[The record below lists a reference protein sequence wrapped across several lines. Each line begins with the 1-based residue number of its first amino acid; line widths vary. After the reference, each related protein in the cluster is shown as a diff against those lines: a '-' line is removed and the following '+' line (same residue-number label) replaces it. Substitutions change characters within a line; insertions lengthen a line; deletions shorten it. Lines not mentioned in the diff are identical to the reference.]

1 MANNVF
7 GKIQERFE
15 RRRAERR
22 IDQRINKYESDKKI
36 ISRNSH
42 LNTDEANRI
51 ITMYNKTIDTLRTC
65 KNKKEYDIVKTFS
78 RNDSDISHI
87 TNEFFNS
94 NRGRGIQ
101 NNVDGGR
108 IERNAANPND
118 VQHIRTQDY
127 YPQEVINRYAQ
138 NRPPLNPVEIER
150 QRAMERNVQAAGNR
164 SPDTNPPRVDSLR
177 YDINGRPLRGNNISR
192 DALTPRVESLRH
204 DKNGMPSRG
213 NNISRDALTP
223 RVESL
228 RHDKNGMPSRGNNIS
243 RDALT
248 PRSASLPLVR
258 VYGASAA
265 NAGDR
270 LLQNELVRNGN
281 NRVDRVVQV
290 SNGTNVD
297 IESMRGEIVYSTK
310 DKGKGRA
317 DSYIES
323 SSGNS
328 QNSGYFSSDIS
339 NNRGSNTSTY
349 SQKSSERNSA
359 SGSSQLVKN
368 DSYEHTNNRINQR
381 RRNQ

>member
-65 KNKKEYDIVKTFS
+65 KNKKEYDIVKTFAKNDRDIRDIT
-78 RNDSDISHI
+78 RN
-87 TNEFFNS
+87 FLNS
-94 NRGRGIQ
+94 NREMVMQ
-101 NNVDGGR
+101 NNMDGGR
-108 IERNAANPND
+108 IERNAANPNG

-177 YDINGRPLRGNNISR
+177 YDINGRQLRGNNISR
-192 DALTPRVESLRH
+192 DALSPRVESLRH

-213 NNISRDALTP
+213 NNISRDALPP
-223 RVESL
+223 RVASL

-243 RDALT
+243 RDALP

-258 VYGASAA
+258 AFGASAA

-297 IESMRGEIVYSTK
+297 IEPMRGEIVYSTK

-339 NNRGSNTSTY
+339 NKRGSNTSTY

-368 DSYEHTNNRINQR
+368 DSYQQTNNRNNQR

>member
-65 KNKKEYDIVKTFS
+65 KNKKEYDIVKTFAKNDRDIRDIT
-78 RNDSDISHI
+78 RN
-87 TNEFFNS
+87 FLNS
-94 NRGRGIQ
+94 NREMVMQ
-101 NNVDGGR
+101 NNMDGGR
-108 IERNAANPND
+108 IERNAANPNG

-177 YDINGRPLRGNNISR
+177 YDINGRQLRGNNISR
-192 DALTPRVESLRH
+192 DALPPRVASLRH

-213 NNISRDALTP
+213 NNISRDALP
-223 RVESL
+223 
-228 RHDKNGMPSRGNNIS
+228 
-243 RDALT
+243 

-258 VYGASAA
+258 AFGASAA

-297 IESMRGEIVYSTK
+297 IEPMRGEIVYSTK

-339 NNRGSNTSTY
+339 NKRGSNTSTY

-368 DSYEHTNNRINQR
+368 DSYQQTNNRNNQR

>member
-7 GKIQERFE
+7 GKIQKRFE

-22 IDQRINKYESDKKI
+22 IDQRINKYESDKRL

-42 LNTDEANRI
+42 LNTNEADRI

-94 NRGRGIQ
+94 NRGRGMQ

-164 SPDTNPPRVDSLR
+164 SPDTNPPRVDSRR
-177 YDINGRPLRGNNISR
+177 YDINGRPLRRNNISR
-192 DALTPRVESLRH
+192 DALP
-204 DKNGMPSRG
+204 
-213 NNISRDALTP
+213 
-223 RVESL
+223 
-228 RHDKNGMPSRGNNIS
+228 
-243 RDALT
+243 

-297 IESMRGEIVYSTK
+297 IEPMRGEIVYSTK

-381 RRNQ
+381 RRN

>member
-1 MANNVF
+1 MANNVWEKLNNKRRLK
-7 GKIQERFE
+7 KILNK
-15 RRRAERR
+15 R
-22 IDQRINKYESDKKI
+22 IATYEKAKHLVQMNRSINKAEADALITHYDSH
-36 ISRNSH
+36 ISA
-42 LNTDEANRI
+42 LNTMKRENDLGFVKAFPSE
-51 ITMYNKTIDTLRTC
+51 DGS
-65 KNKKEYDIVKTFS
+65 DIV
-78 RNDSDISHI
+78 RNYNNFL
-87 TNEFFNS
+87 TR
-94 NRGRGIQ
+94 NREMVMQ
-101 NNVDGGR
+101 NNIDGGR

-127 YPQEVINRYAQ
+127 YHQEVINRYAQ
-138 NRPPLNPVEIER
+138 SRPPLNPVEIER
-150 QRAMERNVQAAGNR
+150 QRAMERNIQAAGNRSSIAIPSRGASRFHDESGRPLAAGNR

-177 YDINGRPLRGNNISR
+177 YDINGRPLRGNNIPR
-192 DALTPRVESLRH
+192 DALP
-204 DKNGMPSRG
+204 
-213 NNISRDALTP
+213 
-223 RVESL
+223 
-228 RHDKNGMPSRGNNIS
+228 
-243 RDALT
+243 

-258 VYGASAA
+258 AFGASAA

-297 IESMRGEIVYSTK
+297 IEPMRGETVDSTK

>member
-1 MANNVF
+1 M
-7 GKIQERFE
+7 
-15 RRRAERR
+15 
-22 IDQRINKYESDKKI
+22 
-36 ISRNSH
+36 
-42 LNTDEANRI
+42 
-51 ITMYNKTIDTLRTC
+51 
-65 KNKKEYDIVKTFS
+65 
-78 RNDSDISHI
+78 
-87 TNEFFNS
+87 
-94 NRGRGIQ
+94 Q

-164 SPDTNPPRVDSLR
+164 SPDTNPPRVDSRR
-177 YDINGRPLRGNNISR
+177 YDINGRPLRRNNISR
-192 DALTPRVESLRH
+192 DALP
-204 DKNGMPSRG
+204 
-213 NNISRDALTP
+213 
-223 RVESL
+223 
-228 RHDKNGMPSRGNNIS
+228 
-243 RDALT
+243 

-297 IESMRGEIVYSTK
+297 IEPMRGEIVYSTK

-381 RRNQ
+381 RRN

>member
-7 GKIQERFE
+7 GKIQKRFE

-22 IDQRINKYESDKKI
+22 IDQRINKYESDKRL

-42 LNTDEANRI
+42 LNTNEADRI

-94 NRGRGIQ
+94 NRGRGMQ

-108 IERNAANPND
+108 VERNAANIND
-118 VQHIRTQDY
+118 VQHIRAQDY

-138 NRPPLNPVEIER
+138 SRPPLNPVEIER
-150 QRAMERNVQAAGNR
+150 QRAMERNIQAAGNRSSIAIPPRVASRFHDESGRPLAAGNR

-177 YDINGRPLRGNNISR
+177 YDINGRPL
-192 DALTPRVESLRH
+192 
-204 DKNGMPSRG
+204 
-213 NNISRDALTP
+213 
-223 RVESL
+223 
-228 RHDKNGMPSRGNNIS
+228 RGNNIS

-297 IESMRGEIVYSTK
+297 IESMRGEIVNSTK
-310 DKGKGRA
+310 AKGKGRA